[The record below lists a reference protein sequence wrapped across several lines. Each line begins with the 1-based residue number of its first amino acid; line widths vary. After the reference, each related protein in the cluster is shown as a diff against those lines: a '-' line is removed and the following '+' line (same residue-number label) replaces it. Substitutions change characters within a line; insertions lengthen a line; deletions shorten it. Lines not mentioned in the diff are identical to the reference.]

1 LAQEK
6 GLIAV
11 FTGNGKGKTT
21 AALGVILR
29 SLGHGRRV
37 CLILFMKGNFPY
49 GEQAILEKLPG
60 VTLHRFGHLHFVDPG
75 NVKEEERAEAR
86 RALDIARQAMQ
97 DGYDLIVLD
106 EVNIAVSWGLID
118 VEDLVRL
125 IEEKPP
131 HVDLVLTG
139 RYAPQRLIEL
149 ADLVTDM
156 VEVKHPY
163 KQGVKAKKGVDY

>member
-1 LAQEK
+1 MVT
-6 GLIAV
+6 V

-37 CLILFMKGNFPY
+37 CLILFMKGNYPY
-49 GEQAILEKLPG
+49 GEQTVLEKLPG
-60 VTLHRFGHLHFVDPG
+60 VTLHRFGHLHFVDPN
-75 NVKEEERAEAR
+75 NVKEEEKAEAR
-86 RALDIARQAMQ
+86 RALDLARQAMR
-97 DGYDLIVLD
+97 DGYDLVVLD

-118 VEDLVRL
+118 VGDLVRL
-125 IEEKPP
+125 IEEKPL
-131 HVDLVLTG
+131 HVDLILTG

-149 ADLVTDM
+149 ADLVTEM

-163 KQGVKAKKGVDY
+163 KQGIKAKKGVDY